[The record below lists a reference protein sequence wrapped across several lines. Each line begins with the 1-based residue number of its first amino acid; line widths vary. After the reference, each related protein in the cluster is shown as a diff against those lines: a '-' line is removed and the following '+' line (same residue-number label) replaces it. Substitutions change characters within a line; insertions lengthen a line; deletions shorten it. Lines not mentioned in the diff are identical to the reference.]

1 MAAVTMS
8 GSFKVQIQALTGI
21 SISSTTEVTETDINN
36 FLSQGLRDVVGNVAK
51 YKPQDLHQFADS
63 TTGAITSTGRAVSSG
78 IVVNIWRADGV
89 SATNLNQC
97 TQINAALKHRA
108 ADVDSLHYRGKANPC
123 YYWENDMVFIL
134 PAPSGTGIDR
144 AIISEVIY
152 DALTYNDT
160 TVSQLGEQYYP
171 LVALYAAIKQLEAYM
186 AFYTVTEEDVE
197 LAAGLQ
203 ANIATLKQ
211 QYQSAFLTVTP
222 QGQQQ

>member
-1 MAAVTMS
+1 M
-8 GSFKVQIQALTGI
+8 
-21 SISSTTEVTETDINN
+21 
-36 FLSQGLRDVVGNVAK
+36 
-51 YKPQDLHQFADS
+51 
-63 TTGAITSTGRAVSSG
+63 
-78 IVVNIWRADGV
+78 
-89 SATNLNQC
+89 
-97 TQINAALKHRA
+97 
-108 ADVDSLHYRGKANPC
+108 DSLHYRGKANPC

-134 PAPSGTGIDR
+134 PAPSGTGVEKAVIG
-144 AIISEVIY
+144 EVIY
-152 DALTYNDT
+152 DSLVHGDT

-171 LVALYAAIKQLEAYM
+171 LVTLYAGIKQLEAYM